1 MKYEMVIGLEVHTQ
15 LKTKSKLFCSCS
27 TEFGK
32 RPNENTCVV
41 CSGQPGALPVLN
53 KRAVELAIRA
63 GLALNCTIAPKSIFS
78 RKNYFY
84 PDLPKGYQISQFD
97 LPTCLNGHIEI
108 NYEETGVPKNK
119 KIRIQRAHMEED
131 AGKLVHAGADGI
143 SGATHSYVDL
153 NRSSIPL
160 LEIVT
165 EPDFRTAAEVVAYLT
180 KLKSILQ
187 FAEVSDANMEE
198 GKLRCDVN
206 ISLRPFGQEKFGTR
220 AEIKNINSF
229 RSVERA
235 IVSEFARQSD
245 LLDQGKEVKQETRN
259 FVDET
264 GSTTPLRSKEDA
276 HDYRYFPEPD
286 LVPLMIDDQW
296 INEVKKDLPELPD
309 QKKSRYVQTLGLS
322 AYDAEVL
329 MLDRDVSLFFD
340 ACIKLGADAKKASN
354 WIATDVL
361 GKLKAQNIS
370 ITQTK
375 LTAENLAKMVKL
387 IDAGTISGKIA
398 KDLLPKMMDSGAD
411 VEKLVSEGGMTQIS
425 DEGEIE
431 KLIQSVLDKNAGQVE
446 QYKAGK
452 LALFGFFVGQ
462 VMKES
467 KGRAKPDSVN
477 QILKKLLG

>member
-63 GLALNCTIAPKSIFS
+63 GLALHCSIAPKSVFA

-97 LPTCLNGHIEI
+97 LPTCQNGTVEI
-108 NYEETGVPKNK
+108 NYEESGAQKNK

-220 AEIKNINSF
+220 TEIKNINSF
-229 RSVERA
+229 R
-235 IVSEFARQSD
+235 
-245 LLDQGKEVKQETRN
+245 
-259 FVDET
+259 
-264 GSTTPLRSKEDA
+264 
-276 HDYRYFPEPD
+276 
-286 LVPLMIDDQW
+286 
-296 INEVKKDLPELPD
+296 
-309 QKKSRYVQTLGLS
+309 
-322 AYDAEVL
+322 
-329 MLDRDVSLFFD
+329 
-340 ACIKLGADAKKASN
+340 
-354 WIATDVL
+354 
-361 GKLKAQNIS
+361 
-370 ITQTK
+370 
-375 LTAENLAKMVKL
+375 
-387 IDAGTISGKIA
+387 
-398 KDLLPKMMDSGAD
+398 
-411 VEKLVSEGGMTQIS
+411 
-425 DEGEIE
+425 
-431 KLIQSVLDKNAGQVE
+431 
-446 QYKAGK
+446 
-452 LALFGFFVGQ
+452 
-462 VMKES
+462 
-467 KGRAKPDSVN
+467 
-477 QILKKLLG
+477 